1 MKEEK
6 LSESEVTEK
15 IENLKNKMLQN
26 KSEITR
32 IIHGTPPYKLE
43 EYIKKKQKNRTRNKI
58 QKQSRKRNR

>member
-1 MKEEK
+1 MEER

-26 KSEITR
+26 KSEMTR
-32 IIHGTPPYKLE
+32 VVYGTPSYKLE
-43 EYIKKKQKNRTRNKI
+43 EYMKKKQKNRTRNKI

>member
-1 MKEEK
+1 MEER

-26 KSEITR
+26 KSEMTR
-32 IIHGTPPYKLE
+32 VVYGMPSYKLE
-43 EYIKKKQKNRTRNKI
+43 EYTKKKQKNRTRNKL